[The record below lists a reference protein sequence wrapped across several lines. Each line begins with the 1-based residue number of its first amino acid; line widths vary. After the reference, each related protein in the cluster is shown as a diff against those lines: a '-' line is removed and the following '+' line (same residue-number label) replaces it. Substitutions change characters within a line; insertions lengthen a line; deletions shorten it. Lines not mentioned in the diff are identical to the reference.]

1 MKPTSTGGP
10 LVRRSASFPFQVAIV
25 CWIDLLGYGA
35 MLAEAGFNPLHGK
48 ASEALQRLRRFHQI
62 VASHSFRLFPTL
74 VMNDGAVAYRDLSL
88 RSRGPTYDFLT
99 RAWKLFKH
107 IKEDENGH
115 GFPGARAV
123 LAVGFRMRGRRAGH
137 DASASHFKSLMK
149 RYQNGEIRAEQAM
162 QEASRIRQSFDIIPQ
177 LQANFAFSKA
187 FVAESSGTRN
197 GLRGAK
203 FFVDLTIF
211 NATMP
216 SWVVAE
222 KTVEWSDER
231 LHMSASF
238 APIIEFSQ
246 SKHASGGPLGIRDG
260 LQIAQQ
266 LSQNPDVLAGL
277 RAAQKSE

>member
-123 LAVGFRMRGRRAGH
+123 LAVDFVCGGEGR
-137 DASASHFKSLMK
+137 
-149 RYQNGEIRAEQAM
+149 
-162 QEASRIRQSFDIIPQ
+162 
-177 LQANFAFSKA
+177 
-187 FVAESSGTRN
+187 
-197 GLRGAK
+197 
-203 FFVDLTIF
+203 
-211 NATMP
+211 ATMHRQAI
-216 SWVVAE
+216 S
-222 KTVEWSDER
+222 
-231 LHMSASF
+231 
-238 APIIEFSQ
+238 
-246 SKHASGGPLGIRDG
+246 
-260 LQIAQQ
+260 
-266 LSQNPDVLAGL
+266 NP
-277 RAAQKSE
+277 